1 MSNNVKSVPK
11 WMQRM
16 IDMGVHPDVIAQRV
30 ETRRAKDRQ
39 WALINKEKK
48 AAHKRAYRAKKKLQK
63 SVLLVTAEG
72 AKTLSSYRPNWKEA
86 PVYTCP
92 ELTYRGKA

>member
-1 MSNNVKSVPK
+1 MTNSVPK

-16 IDMGVHPDVIAQRV
+16 IDMGVHPDVIAHRAEQR
-30 ETRRAKDRQ
+30 RIRDRE
-39 WALINKEKK
+39 WALKNKEAK
-48 AAHKRAYRAKKKLQK
+48 ADHKRAYKAKKKAKAYQGMTIK
-63 SVLLVTAEG
+63 SM
-72 AKTLSSYRPNWKEA
+72 YRPNWKEA